1 MNYLAAKGPLFSIV
15 GGNYKL
21 IQSAIHQAN
30 DKRNQSC
37 ASDAVS
43 SKNIIHIPTRVKTII
58 SEAHNREQGIEL
70 YDVHGHPLGDS
81 FDVVILAAP
90 LQFADI
96 EFLVKG
102 SLFDSDLLYTM
113 PLHGR
118 VLVSED
124 ESFVDANEHGHY
136 NAIQTLPPSARR
148 PYTQVVTTVVTNATL
163 QASFV
168 NLDSWIKEAPSSVV
182 FTQNGQ
188 LALHGISAIR
198 MLTLDGIY
206 KIFSSGPLDLDF
218 LQSLFG
224 HSVTVAYVQT
234 WGGTHGGA
242 TPNFNGG
249 KLVDSPPFLLFDSA
263 MNVDHSDYDGSSLYY
278 TNGMETAVSAMEIS
292 AIGAKAVAKMI
303 ASRYGFLH
311 PQSAGNLSADEL

>member
-1 MNYLAAKGPLFSIV
+1 VNFLASRGPLFSIV

-21 IQSAIHQAN
+21 IQSATQQAN
-30 DKRNQSC
+30 ENRKQSC
-37 ASDAVS
+37 ALAQVS
-43 SKNIIHIPTRVKTII
+43 SSTIIHIPTRVKTII
-58 SEAHNREQGIEL
+58 SEAHNREQAIDL
-70 YDVHGHPLGDS
+70 YDINGNALGES

-96 EFLVKG
+96 DFLVKG
-102 SLFDSDLLYTM
+102 SLFDSDVLYTM

-118 VLVSED
+118 VLVNED

-136 NAIQTLPPSARR
+136 HAIQTLPPSAQRL
-148 PYTQVVTTVVTNATL
+148 YTQVVTTVVANATL
-163 QASFV
+163 QASAINF
-168 NLDSWIKEAPSSVV
+168 DDITRDIPSSIV

-188 LALHGISAIR
+188 KALHGINAIR
-198 MLTLDGIY
+198 KLGLDGVY
-206 KIFSSGPLDLDF
+206 KIFSSTSLDQFF
-218 LQSLFG
+218 LQTLFG
-224 HSVTVAYVQT
+224 TGVTVEYAQL
-234 WGGTHGGA
+234 WGGIHGGA

-263 MNVDHSDYDGSSLYY
+263 MHGDSTDFAGSTLYY
-278 TNGMETAVSAMEIS
+278 LNGMETAVSAMEIS

-311 PQSAGNLSADEL
+311 PAAVGNIIAEEL